1 MPETAEYGFWQ
12 SPISSDLIAAASVR
26 RNEPKFDG
34 DSLYWLESRASEGG
48 RTVPV
53 RRDPQ
58 SALHD
63 LLPVPWNVRSGVHE
77 YGGGAYAV
85 SDDTLYFSERQ
96 DARIYRAESG
106 GTPVPLTPPSQRRYA
121 DLEVD
126 GARQRLVA
134 VCEDHGEAGPEP
146 RQSICGIDLQT
157 GGALPQTLVSGSDF
171 YSNPRMSPDGERM
184 SWLEW
189 RHPNMPWDG
198 TELWVAEVS
207 PSGRF
212 DTPRRVAGGSD
223 ESIFQPQWSPD
234 GTLHFVSDR
243 TGFWNL
249 YRWSGDRVVC
259 LHECE
264 AEFGLPQWV
273 FGMSTYGF
281 ADGGRICCAYCQR
294 GQWNL
299 ALIGP
304 DGSFES
310 LDTPHTQIDSVT
322 VRGQLAVFRGASPKE
337 SPDLIRLDLDSGR
350 WESLTQPSRASD
362 RAREYVS
369 AARAISFPNKDG
381 QTVHG
386 FYYAPHNP
394 VFEAPADEKPP
405 TIIRLHGGP
414 VGAVGNGFSL
424 STQFWTTRGFAI
436 LDLNYGGSTGYG
448 RAYRERL
455 NGQWGVVDV
464 QDALDAARFL
474 AGEGLAD
481 PERLIVKGAS
491 AGGFTALCS
500 LAFGDVFAAGVSYYG
515 IGDLDAIIQQSHKF
529 ESRNH
534 EILIGPWPE
543 RRSLYLD
550 RSPLGAVDR
559 ITAPTIFFQGS
570 VDPIVPLTQ
579 TETMVAALRQRKVP
593 VAYYLFEGESHG
605 FREGA
610 NIRYA
615 LDAELAFYGTM
626 LLRKGLRF

>member
-1 MPETAEYGFWQ
+1 MPVTAEYGFWK
-12 SPISSDLIAAASVR
+12 SPVTSDLVAAASVR
-26 RNEPKFDG
+26 RNEPTFDG
-34 DSLYWLESRASEGG
+34 DSVYWLESRASERG

-53 RRDPQ
+53 RRD
-58 SALHD
+58 SRGGTRD
-63 LLPVPWNVRSGVHE
+63 ELPSPWNVRSGVHE

-85 SDDTLYFSERQ
+85 SDGTLYFSEKR
-96 DARIYRAESG
+96 DSRIYRLEPG
-106 GTPVPLTPPSQRRYA
+106 GVPEPLTPPSRLRYA
-121 DLEVD
+121 DLDVD
-126 GARQRLVA
+126 RARQRLVA
-134 VCEDHGEAGPEP
+134 ICEDHGESDVEP
-146 RQSICGIDLQT
+146 RQSICGINLRT
-157 GGALPQTLVSGSDF
+157 AGAAPRDLVSGSDF
-171 YSNPRMSPDGERM
+171 YSNPRVSPDNRRM
-184 SWLEW
+184 CWLEW

-198 TELWVAEVS
+198 TELWVAELD
-207 PSGRF
+207 PSGGCAA
-212 DTPRRVAGGSD
+212 PRRVAGGSE
-223 ESIFQPQWSPD
+223 ESIFQPRWSPD
-234 GTLHFVSDR
+234 GILHFVSDR
-243 TGFWNL
+243 NGFWNL
-249 YRWSGDRVVC
+249 YRWAGDRVEP

-281 ADGGRICCAYCQR
+281 ADAGRICCAYCRR

-299 ALIGP
+299 ALIAP
-304 DGSFES
+304 DGEFES
-310 LDTPHTQIDSVT
+310 LDTPYTQIDSVA
-322 VRGQLAVFRGASPKE
+322 VRGQLAIFRGSTPSE
-337 SPDLIRLDLDSGR
+337 PPDLVRLELDSR
-350 WESLTQPSRASD
+350 RCEPLTRPSQSANG
-362 RAREYVS
+362 ARGCVS
-369 AARAISFPNKDG
+369 VARAISFPNRDG

-386 FYYAPHNP
+386 FYYAPGNP
-394 VFEAPADEKPP
+394 DFEPPAGERPP
-405 TIIRLHGGP
+405 TIVRLHGGP
-414 VGAVGNGFSL
+414 VGAAGNGFSL

-455 NGQWGVVDV
+455 NGRWGVVDV
-464 QDALDAARFL
+464 QDALDAARFV
-474 AGEGLAD
+474 AEEGLAD

-491 AGGFTALCS
+491 AGGFTALCC
-500 LAFGDVFAAGVSYYG
+500 LAFGDRFAAGVSYYG
-515 IGDLDAIIQQSHKF
+515 IGDLDAIVQQSHKF

-543 RRSLYLD
+543 GRSVYRE

-579 TETMVAALRQRKVP
+579 TESMVEALRQRQVP

-610 NIRYA
+610 NIRLA

>member
-58 SALHD
+58 SALRD

-157 GGALPQTLVSGSDF
+157 VGALPQALVSGSDF

-207 PSGRF
+207 PSGGF
-212 DTPRRVAGGSD
+212 DTPRRIAGGSD

-249 YRWSGDRVVC
+249 YRWSGDRVEC

-304 DGSFES
+304 DGNFES

>member
-12 SPISSDLIAAASVR
+12 SPISSDLVAAASVR
-26 RNEPKFDG
+26 RNEPTFDG
-34 DSLYWLESRASEGG
+34 DSLYWLESRASERG

-58 SALHD
+58 GAVHD
-63 LLPVPWNVRSGVHE
+63 LLPAPWNVRSGVHE
-77 YGGGAYAV
+77 YGGGAYTV
-85 SDDTLYFSERQ
+85 SNDTLYFSERR
-96 DARIYRAESG
+96 DGRIYRVQSG
-106 GTPVPLTPPSQRRYA
+106 GAPVPLTPPSQRRYA

-134 VCEDHGEAGPEP
+134 VCEDHGEVGAEP
-146 RQSICGIDLQT
+146 RQSVCGIDLQT
-157 GGALPQTLVSGSDF
+157 VGAPPRALVSGSDF
-171 YSNPRMSPDGERM
+171 YSNPRVSPDGERM
-184 SWLEW
+184 CWLEW
-189 RHPNMPWDG
+189 WHPNMPWDG

-207 PSGRF
+207 AGGGF
-212 DTPRRVAGGSD
+212 DTPCRVAGGSD

-249 YRWSGDRVVC
+249 YRWSGDRVEC

-299 ALIGP
+299 ALIDP
-304 DGSFES
+304 DGKFEP

-322 VRGQLAVFRGASPKE
+322 VRGHLAVFRGASPHE
-337 SPDLIRLDLDSGR
+337 PPDLVRLDLDSKR
-350 WESLTQPSRASD
+350 WESLTQPSQARD

-491 AGGFTALCS
+491 AGGFTALCC
-500 LAFGDVFAAGVSYYG
+500 LAFGDLFATGVSYYG
-515 IGDLDAIIQQSHKF
+515 IGDLDAIVQQSHKF

-543 RRSLYLD
+543 GRSVYLE

-610 NIRYA
+610 NIRCA